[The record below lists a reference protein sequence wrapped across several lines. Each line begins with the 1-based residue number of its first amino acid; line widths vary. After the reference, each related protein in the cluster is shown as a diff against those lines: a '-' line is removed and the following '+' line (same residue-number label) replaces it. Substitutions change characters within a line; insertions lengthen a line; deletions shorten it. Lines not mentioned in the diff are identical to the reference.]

1 MRKIAFAARVTLLS
15 SVAHAQIAVIDNSNL
30 DQRAQDEEHST
41 KSEETKSDEK
51 EKKKSLVCTYTNK
64 YRSQM
69 FSRSP
74 GEALSRDAENARL
87 IRYYAQ

>member
-1 MRKIAFAARVTLLS
+1 MKKRLSTLIAAAAIMPGQMAALPAL
-15 SVAHAQIAVIDNSNL
+15 AQIAVIDNSNL

-69 FSRSP
+69 FSRS
-74 GEALSRDAENARL
+74 
-87 IRYYAQ
+87 